1 MVLTVYTSK
10 LIIKTKTV
18 EKIQN
23 IITEH
28 AIKTESISKEYVSLS
43 IKGSLQYIQ
52 ELIKE
57 IEKRIKRTK

>member
-1 MVLTVYTSK
+1 MYTSK

-28 AIKTESISKEYVSLS
+28 AIKTESISKEHVSLN

-52 ELIKE
+52 ELIEE